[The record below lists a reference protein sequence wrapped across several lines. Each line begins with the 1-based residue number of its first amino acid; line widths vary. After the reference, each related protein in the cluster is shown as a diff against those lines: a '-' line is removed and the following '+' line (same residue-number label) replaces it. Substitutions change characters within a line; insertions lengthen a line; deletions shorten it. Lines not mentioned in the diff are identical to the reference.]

1 MRKTTFIVAISLLT
15 AFAFPRS
22 PLCSNAFAEVT
33 PQQTVTSPSAK
44 ETAAPAD
51 NESAVYQHSK
61 TTEGEHFKLTVSWDD
76 PVAGQ
81 PLTLHCVGNGGTS
94 NYKFY
99 LRTPKYTDPSLG
111 WEYVCDPTKSKYT
124 NAADFYDFEFT
135 PMATGTYELRIDCM
149 NMDGSGFDPISVT
162 VVLSINDSAYPSVSS
177 RVQNA
182 VSQCNRETDGSDYQ
196 KAVWLHDWLLD
207 QLEYDNTFIYSSA
220 ESALCRGTGTCQA
233 YMAAYQRLL
242 DAAGIENREVR
253 DEGDYHTWS
262 AIKIDGEWC
271 QVDCTW
277 NDTDYSWQSID
288 MRHFYFGLTDEL
300 MATAHPNFPDVYNQD
315 GYETP
320 SKSLKNGYYVRSG
333 EAVIWADAYVDRIQ
347 SHLDKGETAFSIATD
362 NPTWPDSYKGIY
374 NGYVAYE
381 LNQRTWSNEKET
393 ATLNVEA
400 QGDAL
405 VCTATYHAAGGD
417 NFVPDLKI
425 QAHIS
430 SEGWKN
436 PVSLGETA
444 GSADANRSLEAVR
457 LILPNETQGFVEVRA
472 HVAGVGWQNW
482 TATDTSKYA
491 GTVGKSKAIEAL
503 QIKLTGEVSK
513 RFDIWYR
520 VKSRGFGW
528 SGWARN
534 GTSAGSEGYG
544 KAAEAI
550 EVQLVEKNEKAPGDT
565 VNSFRMPLLNYSA
578 HVQNIGWMSK
588 THEGE
593 IAGTTGK
600 SLNLEALSFSLGA
613 GAGAGDIQAR
623 AHVSNIGWQNWKS
636 GSVGTT
642 GRSLPIEALQI
653 RLMGD
658 AADNFDIWYRVH
670 SANYGWLGWASN
682 GAPAG
687 SQGYAKAAQ
696 AVEIKLLPKGSA
708 APGSTSNAF
717 KAPTVDYAA
726 HSKKIGWNSGK
737 TAEQYPSIIL
747 GTTGRSLPLEA
758 FRLKVPGLGLN
769 GSIVYSA
776 HVRNIGWQ
784 KSVSDGVNAG
794 TTGLSLSIEAVKLSL
809 TDELSTKYDIWYRA
823 HLSGKGWLDW
833 ASNGDPAGSE
843 GFSIPVEAIEIKIL
857 PKGSDSPGLTVQP
870 FLFASK

>member
-124 NAADFYDFEFT
+124 NAADFYDFEFK

-347 SHLDKGETAFSIATD
+347 SHLDKGETVFSIATD

-405 VCTATYHAAGGD
+405 VCTATYHAKEEIKPGWNTVNGCLEYRDASGTRLVNRWLFDSGYWFYFDENGFALKGLHVIANKGYFFKSNCRMATGWVKDAEGFWYYAEASGSLAKGWRKLGNSWYWLSPSTYQMITGWLHDGNAWYWLESSGAMKTGWILD
-417 NFVPDLKI
+417 NGKWYYLGASGAMKT
-425 QAHIS
+425 
-430 SEGWKN
+430 GWL
-436 PVSLGETA
+436 SLGGYWYWLESSGAMATGWRYI
-444 GSADANRSLEAVR
+444 GSSWYYLQPSSGRMA
-457 LILPNETQGFVEVRA
+457 T
-472 HVAGVGWQNW
+472 GW
-482 TATDTSKYA
+482 
-491 GTVGKSKAIEAL
+491 L
-503 QIKLTGEVSK
+503 KL
-513 RFDIWYR
+513 
-520 VKSRGFGW
+520 
-528 SGWARN
+528 N
-534 GTSAGSEGYG
+534 GTWY
-544 KAAEAI
+544 
-550 EVQLVEKNEKAPGDT
+550 
-565 VNSFRMPLLNYSA
+565 Y
-578 HVQNIGWMSK
+578 
-588 THEGE
+588 
-593 IAGTTGK
+593 
-600 SLNLEALSFSLGA
+600 LSPSSGA
-613 GAGAGDIQAR
+613 MA
-623 AHVSNIGWQNWKS
+623 
-636 GSVGTT
+636 T
-642 GRSLPIEALQI
+642 
-653 RLMGD
+653 
-658 AADNFDIWYRVH
+658 
-670 SANYGWLGWASN
+670 
-682 GAPAG
+682 
-687 SQGYAKAAQ
+687 
-696 AVEIKLLPKGSA
+696 
-708 APGSTSNAF
+708 
-717 KAPTVDYAA
+717 
-726 HSKKIGWNSGK
+726 
-737 TAEQYPSIIL
+737 
-747 GTTGRSLPLEA
+747 
-758 FRLKVPGLGLN
+758 
-769 GSIVYSA
+769 
-776 HVRNIGWQ
+776 GWQ
-784 KSVSDGVNAG
+784 KING
-794 TTGLSLSIEAVKLSL
+794 T
-809 TDELSTKYDIWYRA
+809 WYYFNS
-823 HLSGKGWLDW
+823 SG
-833 ASNGDPAGSE
+833 AMH
-843 GFSIPVEAIEIKIL
+843 
-857 PKGSDSPGLTVQP
+857 
-870 FLFASK
+870 